1 MNFRI
6 NNFRMTKPNK
16 FLNVLLIL
24 GLIVVFAVVYNYNS
38 KKTPK
43 DNMYSSGSVDLS
55 GNSVDSGVGS
65 GNVVGLVSNDSND
78 NYLPVSGLS
87 TNKTAGSCNQQISNP
102 TDLLPKDINSDW
114 SNVNPA
120 NADLKNINLLSAGQL
135 IGINTVGSS
144 LRNPSLQERSEP
156 VIPKTNIGPWNQSTI
171 DADTLRR
178 PLEIGSSE
186 L

>member
-1 MNFRI
+1 MNNSKSF
-6 NNFRMTKPNK
+6 F
-16 FLNVLLIL
+16 NVILIL
-24 GLIVVFAVVYNYNS
+24 GLVILIGVIYNYNN
-38 KKTPK
+38 KKSTK
-43 DNMYSSGSVDLS
+43 DNMYSSENIDMEIS
-55 GNSVDSGVGS
+55 GNSVSY
-65 GNVVGLVSNDSND
+65 GNVVGLVSNDGNN
-78 NYLPVSGLS
+78 NYLPVSSLS
-87 TNKTAGSCNQQISNP
+87 ANGNAASCNQQISNP
-102 TDLLPKDINSDW
+102 SDLLPKDINSDW

-156 VIPKTNIGPWNQSTI
+156 IIPKTNIGPWNQSTI

-178 PLEIGSSE
+178 PLEIGTAD

>member
-1 MNFRI
+1 MK
-6 NNFRMTKPNK
+6 FRMNNSKSFFNVILVLGLVVLIVVIYNYNGKKSTKDNMHNSISRDVSGSVPSIHRNVVGMNSNDNN
-16 FLNVLLIL
+16 FLNV
-24 GLIVVFAVVYNYNS
+24 
-38 KKTPK
+38 
-43 DNMYSSGSVDLS
+43 
-55 GNSVDSGVGS
+55 
-65 GNVVGLVSNDSND
+65 
-78 NYLPVSGLS
+78 SGLN
-87 TNKTAGSCNQQISNP
+87 TNGNGGSCNQSQTDP
-102 TDLLPKDINSDW
+102 KDLLPKDINSDW

-156 VIPKTNIGPWNQSTI
+156 VIPKTNIGPWNNSTI
-171 DADTLRR
+171 EADTLRR

>member
-1 MNFRI
+1 MK
-6 NNFRMTKPNK
+6 FRMNNSKS
-16 FLNVLLIL
+16 FFNVIL
-24 GLIVVFAVVYNYNS
+24 VLGLVVLIVVIYNYNS
-38 KKTPK
+38 KKTTR
-43 DNMYSSGSVDLS
+43 DNMYNSISRDISGSVPTIP
-55 GNSVDSGVGS
+55 GNIVGM
-65 GNVVGLVSNDSND
+65 NPNNNNFLN
-78 NYLPVSGLS
+78 VSGLS
-87 TNKTAGSCNQQISNP
+87 TNGNPGSCNQQATNP
-102 TDLLPKDINSDW
+102 ADLLPKDINSDW

-156 VIPKTNIGPWNQSTI
+156 VIPKTNIGPWNNSTI
-171 DADTLRR
+171 DADVLRR

>member
-1 MNFRI
+1 MN
-6 NNFRMTKPNK
+6 NSKS
-16 FLNVLLIL
+16 FLNVILVL
-24 GLIVVFAVVYNYNS
+24 GLVILIGVIYNYNN
-38 KKTPK
+38 KKSMK
-43 DNMYSSGSVDLS
+43 DNMYSRGSSSDIC
-55 GNSVDSGVGS
+55 
-65 GNVVGLVSNDSND
+65 GNVNLNLGPVSNDRDD
-78 NYLPVSGLS
+78 NYLNVTGINRKPSFNQKL
-87 TNKTAGSCNQQISNP
+87 TNPS
-102 TDLLPKDINSDW
+102 DLLPKDINSEW

-178 PLEIGSSE
+178 PLEIGGQM
-186 L
+186 

>member
-1 MNFRI
+1 MNNSKSF
-6 NNFRMTKPNK
+6 F
-16 FLNVLLIL
+16 NVIL
-24 GLIVVFAVVYNYNS
+24 VLGLVVLIVVIYNYNS
-38 KKTPK
+38 KKTPR
-43 DNMYSSGSVDLS
+43 DNMYNSIIRDISGSVPS
-55 GNSVDSGVGS
+55 IPGSIVGINST
-65 GNVVGLVSNDSND
+65 D
-78 NYLPVSGLS
+78 NNFLNVSGLN
-87 TNKTAGSCNQQISNP
+87 TNSNTGSCNQQT
-102 TDLLPKDINSDW
+102 TDPSELLPKDINSDW

-156 VIPKTNIGPWNQSTI
+156 VIPKTNIGPWNNSTI

-178 PLEIGSSE
+178 PLEIGSNE

>member
-1 MNFRI
+1 MNSKSF
-6 NNFRMTKPNK
+6 F
-16 FLNVLLIL
+16 NVVLVL
-24 GLIVVFAVVYNYNS
+24 GLVILISVIYYYNN
-38 KKTPK
+38 KKSTK
-43 DNMYSSGSVDLS
+43 DNMYDNMYTSDNIELS
-55 GNSVDSGVGS
+55 GNSISS
-65 GNVVGLVSNDSND
+65 ENVIGLVSNDGNN

-87 TNKTAGSCNQQISNP
+87 TNGNAGSCNEQISNP
-102 TDLLPKDINSDW
+102 SELLPKDVNSDW
-114 SNVNPA
+114 SNINPA

-156 VIPKTNIGPWNQSTI
+156 IIPKTNIGPWNQSTI

-178 PLEIGSSE
+178 PLEIGSTD